1 MVKKY
6 ILSSI
11 SIMTLIYL
19 QLILIFGISYIEL
32 LPKNKIILISITSIV
47 LVLISLKLYFGKTAK
62 IYNIGVILTILLNI
76 ITINYI
82 HNLNTEYNYIEN
94 KITNDYKYVNYNIYV
109 QKKNTIYSD
118 INKLSGKKIGVLTN
132 KENISIHLN
141 NKTDIECI
149 KYKSIEEINTA
160 ISKGEI
166 QSFIISDQEKE
177 LLKQCPELNNKT
189 RIIYQNKIK
198 DTI

>member
-11 SIMTLIYL
+11 SIMLLIYL
-19 QLILIFGISYIEL
+19 QLLLIFGISYIEL
-32 LPKNKIILISITSIV
+32 LPKTKIILLSITSII
-47 LVLISLKLYFGKTAK
+47 LVIISLKLYFGKTAK

-76 ITINYI
+76 VTINYI
-82 HNLNTEYNYIEN
+82 SNLNKEYNYLEN
-94 KITNDYKYVNYNIYV
+94 IITNDYKYVNYNIYV
-109 QKKNTIYSD
+109 QKKNTTYSD
-118 INKLSGKKIGVLTN
+118 ISKQSGKKIGVLTN

-141 NKTDIECI
+141 NKTNIECI
-149 KYKSIEEINTA
+149 KYKNIEEINTA

>member
-11 SIMTLIYL
+11 SIMLLIYL
-19 QLILIFGISYIEL
+19 QLLLIFGISYIEL
-32 LPKNKIILISITSIV
+32 LPKTKIILLSITSII
-47 LVLISLKLYFGKTAK
+47 LVIISLKLYFGKTAK

-76 ITINYI
+76 VTINYI
-82 HNLNTEYNYIEN
+82 SNLNKEYNYLEN
-94 KITNDYKYVNYNIYV
+94 IITNDYKYVNYNIYV
-109 QKKNTIYSD
+109 QKKNTTYSD
-118 INKLSGKKIGVLTN
+118 ISKLSGKKIGVLTN

-141 NKTDIECI
+141 NKTNIECI
-149 KYKSIEEINTA
+149 KYKNIEEINTA

>member
-32 LPKNKIILISITSIV
+32 LPKNKIILISVTSIV

-94 KITNDYKYVNYNIYV
+94 IITNDYKYVNYNIYV

-141 NKTDIECI
+141 NKTNIECI

-166 QSFIISDQEKE
+166 QSFIISDQEK
-177 LLKQCPELNNKT
+177 K
-189 RIIYQNKIK
+189 Y
-198 DTI
+198 